1 MRTFILLC
9 LLNFIALTANSTG
22 QAGDI
27 LIWDNEKLQLFSNPL
42 ESYPNF
48 SQIRNKLF
56 GTVPLRLSTGCV
68 RGYIAEWQIVENTL
82 FLTNI
87 YDCLDQKIR
96 ADLNTLF
103 PGKLKNGR
111 IQADWVDEV
120 LIVPKGKCLYYINLG
135 YKSIYETE
143 FELTIKSGKLIAER
157 KYDNSETRISVFTQ
171 NTDSL
176 LKFVYSNILWD
187 KLPDTK
193 NKSMKV
199 SLTLI
204 STGTNKPEIRIS
216 RGSGNKIFDI
226 EAVRVAS
233 TIPNWDVCIQKEK
246 VLRQSFHLPI
256 IFNDEMRKK
265 YTH

>member
-1 MRTFILLC
+1 MKTLIIIYIL
-9 LLNFIALTANSTG
+9 NSIALTVNSTG
-22 QAGDI
+22 QEGDI
-27 LIWDNEKLQLFSNPL
+27 LIWNNEKLQLFSNPL
-42 ESYPNF
+42 ESYPGF

-56 GTVPLRLSTGCV
+56 GTVSGSLSTGCA
-68 RGYIAEWQIVENTL
+68 RIYIAEWAIEENTL

-87 YDCLDQKIR
+87 YDCMDQKIK
-96 ADLNTLF
+96 ADLNSLF

-111 IQADWVDEV
+111 VQAYWVNEV
-120 LIVPKGKCLYYINLG
+120 LNVPKGKCLYYINLG

-143 FELTIKSGKLIAER
+143 FELTIKSGQLTEER
-157 KYDNSETRISVFTQ
+157 KYDNSKTRISVFTQ

-193 NKSMKV
+193 NISMTV

-204 STGTNKPEIRIS
+204 STETNKPEIRIS
-216 RGSGNKIFDI
+216 RGSGNKIFDD

-233 TIPNWDVCIQKEK
+233 SIPDWDVCIQKEK
-246 VLRQSFHLPI
+246 VLRQFFFLPI
-256 IFNDEMRKK
+256 IFNDEMRVK